1 MSSAMTLSKE
11 DVQQAKKIL
20 AAANYWKKERSYK
33 SAVHTV
39 IAALLAPS
47 SLADA
52 EFPQRLANVFG
63 ESKPDYAALGLSPEQ
78 LQDIDKQLAEASVTQ
93 CRAAMANLAGGKW
106 GLAQFLWIPRAVEFE
121 LGEELRAAFQTLMSE
136 ELSLA
141 ERVDGFREQ
150 LYATQVLLKERGGF
164 QANWNLIAI
173 SMNFV
178 AMLLGGYDPENYIFY
193 AYGKLR
199 KAFTDFG
206 AEWPKGSAG
215 HKYTVVCDF
224 AKDVGQSLAAA
235 GVKVKD
241 LIDVQGFLWVR
252 GEPDGTP
259 PPPIGVRITSTFPPS
274 KPSVVDLEQAAKDLA
289 AEAYWPVERARELVH
304 MTDRWGQLLFQGP
317 PGTGKTYVA
326 ELLASLLGGEE
337 EGRSATVQF
346 HPSYAYED
354 FVEGIR
360 PKVTSDEKSLL
371 YEVRPG
377 IFLQLVNRARKYPE
391 ERFFLIIDEMNRANV
406 PRVLGE
412 LLFALE
418 YRGDKGS
425 VELPYSG
432 AKMWVPENIKIIG
445 TMNSADRSIAL
456 VDAAVRRR
464 FRHVG
469 FSPDP
474 EAARSWLK
482 DHDNAGIAN
491 EAAERLSK
499 LNATLR
505 GVLDIDRLI
514 GHSYLMRDDLTAVGF
529 ESVWDEDIEPVLR
542 EHLYNQPEE
551 LGRIRGVFLG

>member
-1 MSSAMTLSKE
+1 MTLPTT

-20 AAANYWKKERSYK
+20 AAANYWKEERSYK

-47 SLADA
+47 SLADPQ
-52 EFPQRLANVFG
+52 FPQRLANVFG
-63 ESKPDYAALGLSPEQ
+63 EPNPDYAALGISPEQ
-78 LQDIDKQLAEASVTQ
+78 SQDIDKQLAESSVTKF
-93 CRAAMANLAGGKW
+93 RAAMANLAGGKW
-106 GLAQFLWIPRAVEFE
+106 GLAQFLWIPRAVKFE

-224 AKDVGQSLAAA
+224 AKDVGQALAAA

-252 GEPDGTP
+252 GEPGKP
-259 PPPIGVRITSTFPPS
+259 SPPS
-274 KPSVVDLEQAAKDLA
+274 NGDNNKPPRRPKPSVDLEQAAKDLA
-289 AEAYWPVERARELVH
+289 AETYWPVERARKLVH

-317 PGTGKTYVA
+317 PGTGKTHVA
-326 ELLASLLGGEE
+326 KLLANLLGGEE

-360 PKVTSDEKSLL
+360 PKVTSDEKALL

-377 IFLQLVNRARKYPE
+377 IFLQLVNRARKYSE

-464 FRHVG
+464 FRHVD

-482 DHDNAGIAN
+482 DHDNAEIAD